1 MKEVVLITDLNK
13 EQHKE
18 LESKCK
24 KYISNLQLLKNIEEE
39 NQTLLEELSS
49 QNVGTVGLIDLNIKI
64 TFTPS
69 KEVAKID
76 YEQTLKDK
84 DINDYKKEKVSL
96 VWNDTKIIDEFKEN
110 VITKLEKTKAR
121 AIITTMVK

>member
-18 LESKCK
+18 LERKCK